1 MRIGVIFPCNEIG
14 GDNGAIRDYVQAAE
28 ELGFAHFEVFDHVV
42 GQPGDYAGRLWRE
55 PFVMLGYL
63 AALTERIELA
73 TGIIILP
80 QRQTALV
87 AKQAAEVDLWSNERL
102 RLGLGVGWNPFEYD
116 ALDQDFHTRGKRM
129 DAQME
134 ALRTL
139 WSAKV
144 VDVAV
149 DGERIAAGGLDPLP
163 TRQIPLWVGGRSKA
177 ALRRAVTKSQG
188 WLSNFQDHLE
198 NDREGFLEARG
209 ELEAAAGGALPDGFG
224 IETWTSPGR
233 TDPDTW
239 AAEAAEWA
247 DLGVTH
253 LSLRTDESRN
263 NALTAANPGGGQG
276 PLKNVDEHVAL
287 LTAYAEA
294 VDVRGEV

>member
-1 MRIGVIFPCNEIG
+1 MSNELPRIGVIFPCNEIG
-14 GDNGAIRDYVQAAE
+14 GDNGAVREYTQAVE

-55 PFVMLGYL
+55 PFVLLAHL
-63 AALTERIELA
+63 AALTSRIELA

-87 AKQAAEVDLWSNERL
+87 AKQAAEVDLWSDGRL
-102 RLGLGVGWNPFEYD
+102 RLGLGVGWNPFEYA
-116 ALDQDFHTRGKRM
+116 ALDQDFSRRGKRM
-129 DAQME
+129 DGQID

-139 WSAKV
+139 WADNV
-144 VDVAV
+144 VSVEV
-149 DGERIAAGGLDPLP
+149 GNEVIVGGGMDPLP
-163 TRQIPLWVGGRSKA
+163 GRDIPIWIGGRSDA
-177 ALRRAVTKSQG
+177 ALKRAVTKSQG
-188 WLSNFQDHLE
+188 WLSNFQDHLA
-198 NDREGFLEARG
+198 NDRDDYLEARTK
-209 ELEAAAGGALPDGFG
+209 LEDAAGGSLPDGFG
-224 IETWTSPGR
+224 IEAWTSPGR

-263 NALTAANPGGGQG
+263 NTMGGELGQ
-276 PLKNVDEHVAL
+276 PKTVAEHLAL
-287 LTAYAEA
+287 LTTYAEA
-294 VDVRGEV
+294 LGLT